1 MLKFHG
7 SHSWISVK
15 FKMRKAGVKRF
26 FGFIFETLKRG
37 LWMKLIKRILD
48 YFLINL

>member
-7 SHSWISVK
+7 NHSWVSVK
-15 FKMRKAGVKRF
+15 FKMRKAGVKDSLV
-26 FGFIFETLKRG
+26 FIFETLKRG

-48 YFLINL
+48 